1 MQTAIYIIEVVIL
14 CGICF
19 TWGFFIGKGKIEIKR
34 KLTEEEKKQLEKI
47 EKIQQEA
54 YEKYNKTVSDILYY
68 NDLGGDE

>member
-1 MQTAIYIIEVVIL
+1 MQIALSILMVIAL
-14 CGICF
+14 CGMSF

-34 KLTEEEKKQLEKI
+34 KLTDEEKKQLEKI

-68 NDLGGDE
+68 NDFGGDD